1 MQWAIMISLVMV
13 FLALITNVI
22 AMQYGHGAVRAAVDE
37 AARFGASLGHDT
49 AGCEAKAEEIL
60 RGRGGLLRG
69 RLGDGVVVRCT
80 ESGGVMMATATG
92 AFEWWAGGLPDVSF
106 TLVGEAVIEEAP

>member
-1 MQWAIMISLVMV
+1 MISLAMV

-37 AARFGASLGHDT
+37 AARFGASLGQNTDE
-49 AGCEAKAEEIL
+49 CEAKAEEIL
-60 RGRGGLLRG
+60 RGRSGLLRG
-69 RLGDGVVVRCT
+69 RLGDSVVVRCA
-80 ESGGVMMATATG
+80 ESGGVMTATATG

>member
-1 MQWAIMISLVMV
+1 VQWAILISLVMV

-49 AGCEAKAEEIL
+49 DRCEAKAEEIL

-80 ESGGVMMATATG
+80 ESGGVMTATATG
-92 AFEWWAGGLPDVSF
+92 AFEWWAGGLPNVSF
-106 TLVGEAVIEEAP
+106 TLAGGAVIEEAP